1 VSPECRLVPPGNGR
15 KKTSCRTVPGG
26 RPPGLLLTVV
36 TYVIA
41 PPGGVFMVAWGPALV
56 GAIQIVKGLTLLAR

>member
-1 VSPECRLVPPGNGR
+1 MPSRSSR
-15 KKTSCRTVPGG
+15 QRTEEDLLPHRTD

-36 TYVIA
+36 TYAIA